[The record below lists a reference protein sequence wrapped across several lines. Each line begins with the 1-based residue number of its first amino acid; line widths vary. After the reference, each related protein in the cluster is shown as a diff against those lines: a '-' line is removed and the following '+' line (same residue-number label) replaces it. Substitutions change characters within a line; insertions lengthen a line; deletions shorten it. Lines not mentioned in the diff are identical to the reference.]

1 MPKRYIVQAK
11 KIDPKSRD
19 VHDNHAEDY
28 LDIRGGEDAGEDAA
42 PLGEIIEYAVALNP
56 AGEVAYRLA
65 SNLVSL
71 EEVTTASADG
81 FEAES
86 VMEADRASVAGV
98 GDIPTDEDT
107 RYLKALWLR
116 KKTKGEGVTIAVLDT
131 GLGAPVAKML
141 RDMGILAGAHSKTG
155 GNPVASR
162 TDHGSHVATTITPDG
177 CKLLHYQVLG
187 ENGSGSS
194 DGIISAI
201 YDAVKRGAK
210 ILNLSLSGG
219 GPGDAY
225 ERAIAY
231 ARSRG
236 ALVLCATGNTGKQ
249 ELRYPGACPSAVSVN
264 AFDRTTDKP
273 ASFATSNSQVDFG
286 SSGVNVL
293 AFGGAGR
300 LMRMSGSSMSSPMA
314 GWAMAMLMSFTG
326 KGGDELLQMF
336 RNGARDTEASALLE
350 GAGVINGY
358 RAGKKR

>member
-19 VHDNHAEDY
+19 TYDDHAEDY
-28 LDIRGGEDAGEDAA
+28 LDIRGGEDEGESAA
-42 PLGEIIEYAVALNP
+42 PLGEIVEYAVALNP
-56 AGEVAYRLA
+56 AGEAAFRLA

-141 RDMGILAGAHSKTG
+141 RDMGILIGAYSYTG
-155 GNPVASR
+155 GNAAASA

-177 CKLLHYQVLG
+177 CRLLHYQVLG

-194 DGIISAI
+194 DKIISAL

-264 AFDRTTDKP
+264 AFDRTTDRP

-300 LMRMSGSSMSSPMA
+300 LMKMSGSSMATPML
-314 GWAMAMLMSFTG
+314 GWALAMLAAHTG
-326 KGGDELLQMF
+326 KTGDALLQAM
-336 RNGARDTEASALLE
+336 RAGARDTEAAAIFEGSGVASAH
-350 GAGVINGY
+350 
-358 RAGKKR
+358 RASKKI